1 MKQTW
6 KQITTMALIFALV
19 LTPAAAFAHE
29 GEEPDAEVTTYHS
42 DENTRRE
49 YAQKLRERLD
59 QKKADRMKAIED
71 KKAELRVRLDAKKQE
86 ICQKHQDR
94 INRIIGN
101 MGDRRMRASYRISE
115 IQLAI
120 QEFYT
125 EKKLTVAGYDDLV
138 AAADAAQAAA
148 ETSMKAQLQAPRLD
162 CDGTQPRADMYDFR
176 EKRSASIDA
185 MKEYRDAVKELG
197 KAVREAVKNTEGN

>member
-6 KQITTMALIFALV
+6 KQITTAAIVFALV

-29 GEEPDAEVTTYHS
+29 GEDPDAEVTTYQS

-49 YAQKLRERLD
+49 YAQQLRERLE
-59 QKKADRMKAIED
+59 A
-71 KKAELRVRLDAKKQE
+71 KKAERMQAVEDRKTERRERLDERKQQ

-101 MGDRRMRASYRISE
+101 MGDRRAEAFYRISE

-120 QEFYT
+120 QDFYT
-125 EKKLTVAGYDDLV
+125 EKKLSVDGYDDLV

-148 ETSMKAQLQAPRLD
+148 ETSMKAQLQSPRLD
-162 CDGTQPRADMYDFR
+162 CDGTGPQVDMYEFR

-185 MKEYRDAVKELG
+185 IKEYRSAVKKLG
-197 KAVREAVKNTEGN
+197 EAVREAAKNSEGN